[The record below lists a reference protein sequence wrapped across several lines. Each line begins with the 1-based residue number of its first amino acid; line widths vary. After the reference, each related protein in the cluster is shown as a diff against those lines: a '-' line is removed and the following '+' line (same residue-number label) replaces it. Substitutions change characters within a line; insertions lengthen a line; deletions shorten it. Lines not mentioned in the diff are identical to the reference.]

1 MTARQTLATYKT
13 NLQALLARQVSEIES
28 LLELD
33 DSNKRY
39 YLKKLAMWGEQGS
52 GPNDTGSSVSSPSQE
67 MEGGLKSARNGAAW
81 PAIVYWFVVLCVVC
95 WWLVVGQR

>member
-39 YLKKLAMWGEQGS
+39 YLKKLAMWGEQVE
-52 GPNDTGSSVSSPSQE
+52 PE
-67 MEGGLKSARNGAAW
+67 
-81 PAIVYWFVVLCVVC
+81 
-95 WWLVVGQR
+95 